1 MESSTRIGRP
11 LAAWSAMS
19 VVSVRVCHDKW
30 SQKLR
35 EGVRSTEL
43 NVAASRVAQG
53 IHTLSFFPVT
63 EAVT

>member
-1 MESSTRIGRP
+1 
-11 LAAWSAMS
+11 MS

-30 SQKLR
+30 SQKMR

-53 IHTLSFFPVT
+53 IHALSFFPVT